1 MVYFQPLF
9 WLSYYACILGKVRFI
24 SCLLNCYRMLAILME
39 EPEKAVRASSLCKEY
54 RTGDFSIA
62 ALKQLNFEIE
72 TGEFVSIYGAS
83 GAGKT
88 TLLNIVGGLDEPTS
102 GEIVVFGHDL
112 ATYDENFLATF
123 RSAYVGFVFQ
133 SYNLVS
139 TLTSFENVAFPLEL
153 AGWSGKSVEN
163 RAEELLRLVGLSD
176 RSNHFP
182 AQLSGGE
189 QQRVAF
195 ARALANNP
203 PLMLVDEPTG
213 NLDRETGLGIV
224 QILEK
229 LKERE
234 KTVIVATHD
243 RRIMKLADWT
253 LHLKDGRIVDV
264 DE

>member
-1 MVYFQPLF
+1 MKE
-9 WLSYYACILGKVRFI
+9 I
-24 SCLLNCYRMLAILME
+24 E
-39 EPEKAVRASSLCKEY
+39 TAVLVSSLCKEY
-54 RTGDFSIA
+54 RIGDFVIE
-62 ALKQLNFEIE
+62 ALTDLNFEVG
-72 TGEFVSIYGAS
+72 TGTFVSIYGAS

-88 TLLNIVGGLDEPTS
+88 TLLNIIGGLDAPTS
-102 GEIVVFGHDL
+102 GQIVVFGHDL
-112 ATYDENFLATF
+112 TAYDENFLATF

-139 TLTSFENVAFPLEL
+139 TLSTFENVAFPLEL
-153 AGWSGKSVEN
+153 AGWSGESVRT
-163 RAEELLRLVGLSD
+163 RAEELLRLVGLSQ

-213 NLDRETGLGIV
+213 NLDIGTGLEIV
-224 QILEK
+224 KILEK
-229 LKERE
+229 LKEGA

-243 RRIMKLADWT
+243 TRITQLADLT
-253 LHLKDGRIVDV
+253 LHLKDGRIVDI

>member
-1 MVYFQPLF
+1 MKEI
-9 WLSYYACILGKVRFI
+9 A
-24 SCLLNCYRMLAILME
+24 
-39 EPEKAVRASSLCKEY
+39 KAVLVSSLSKEY
-54 RTGDFSIA
+54 RIGDFVIE
-62 ALKQLNFEIE
+62 ALRDLTFEVE
-72 TGEFVSIYGAS
+72 TGKFVSIYGAS

-88 TLLNIVGGLDEPTS
+88 TLLNIIGSLDAPTS

-112 ATYDENFLATF
+112 TTYGENFLATF

-139 TLTSFENVAFPLEL
+139 TLSTFENVAFPLEL
-153 AGWSGKSVEN
+153 AGWSGESVQN
-163 RAEELLRLVGLSD
+163 RAEELLRLVGLSH
-176 RSNHFP
+176 RSNNFP

-213 NLDRETGLGIV
+213 NLDIGTGLEIV
-224 QILEK
+224 KILEK
-229 LKERE
+229 LKERG

-243 RRIMKLADWT
+243 RRIMRLADLT
-253 LHLKDGRIVDV
+253 LHLKDGRIVDL

>member
-1 MVYFQPLF
+1 
-9 WLSYYACILGKVRFI
+9 
-24 SCLLNCYRMLAILME
+24 ME
-39 EPEKAVRASSLCKEY
+39 ETEKAVRAASLCKEY
-54 RTGDFSIA
+54 QIGDFVIE
-62 ALKQLNFEIE
+62 ALRELKLEVE
-72 TGEFVSIYGAS
+72 TGKFVSIYGAS

-88 TLLNIVGGLDEPTS
+88 TLLNIIGGLDEPTS

-112 ATYDENFLATF
+112 TTYDENFLATF

-139 TLTSFENVAFPLEL
+139 TLSTFENVAFPLEL
-153 AGWSGKSVEN
+153 AGWSGESVQN

-195 ARALANNP
+195 ARALANDP

-213 NLDRETGLGIV
+213 NLDIGTGLEIV
-224 QILEK
+224 TILEK
-229 LKERE
+229 LKERG
-234 KTVIVATHD
+234 KTVIAATHD
-243 RRIMKLADWT
+243 IRIMRLADLT
-253 LHLKDGRIVDV
+253 LHLKDGRIADI

>member
-1 MVYFQPLF
+1 MKE
-9 WLSYYACILGKVRFI
+9 I
-24 SCLLNCYRMLAILME
+24 E
-39 EPEKAVRASSLCKEY
+39 TAVLVSSLCKEY
-54 RTGDFSIA
+54 RIGDFVIE
-62 ALKQLNFEIE
+62 ALTDLNFEVG
-72 TGEFVSIYGAS
+72 TGTFVSIYGAS

-88 TLLNIVGGLDEPTS
+88 TLLNIIGGLDAPTS
-102 GEIVVFGHDL
+102 GQIVVFGHDL
-112 ATYDENFLATF
+112 TAYDENFLATF

-139 TLTSFENVAFPLEL
+139 TLSTFENVAFPLEL
-153 AGWSGKSVEN
+153 AGWSGESVRT
-163 RAEELLRLVGLSD
+163 RAEELLRLVGLSQ

-213 NLDRETGLGIV
+213 NLDIGTGLEIV
-224 QILEK
+224 KILEK

-243 RRIMKLADWT
+243 TRITRLADLT
-253 LHLKDGRIVDV
+253 LHLKDGRIVDI

>member
-1 MVYFQPLF
+1 
-9 WLSYYACILGKVRFI
+9 
-24 SCLLNCYRMLAILME
+24 ME
-39 EPEKAVRASSLCKEY
+39 EPEKAVHASSLCKEY
-54 RTGDFSIA
+54 QISDFVVE
-62 ALKQLNFEIE
+62 ALIDLNFEVG
-72 TGEFVSIYGAS
+72 TGKFVSIYGAS

-88 TLLNIVGGLDEPTS
+88 TLLNIIGGLDAPTS
-102 GEIVVFGHDL
+102 GQIVVFGHDL
-112 ATYDENFLATF
+112 AAYDENFLATF

-153 AGWSGKSVEN
+153 AGWSGESVEN

-189 QQRVAF
+189 QQRLAF
-195 ARALANNP
+195 ARALANDP

-213 NLDRETGLGIV
+213 NLDIETDLEIV
-224 QILEK
+224 RILKE
-229 LKERE
+229 LKERG

-243 RRIMKLADWT
+243 TRITQLADWT
-253 LHLKDGRIVDV
+253 LSLKNGRIVDI

>member
-1 MVYFQPLF
+1 
-9 WLSYYACILGKVRFI
+9 
-24 SCLLNCYRMLAILME
+24 MLAIRME
-39 EPEKAVRASSLCKEY
+39 ETEKAVRASSLCKEY
-54 RTGDFSIA
+54 QIGDFIIE
-62 ALKQLNFEIE
+62 ALIDLDLEIE
-72 TGEFVSIYGAS
+72 TGKFVSIYGAS

-88 TLLNIVGGLDEPTS
+88 TLLNIIGGLDEPTS
-102 GEIVVFGHDL
+102 GEIVAFGHDL
-112 ATYDENFLATF
+112 RTYDENFLATF
-123 RSAYVGFVFQ
+123 RSAYIGFVFQ

-163 RAEELLRLVGLSD
+163 RAEELLKLVGLCD

-195 ARALANNP
+195 ARALANDP

-213 NLDRETGLGIV
+213 NLDIGTGLEIV
-224 QILEK
+224 KILEK

-234 KTVIVATHD
+234 KTVIAATHD
-243 RRIMKLADWT
+243 RRIMKLADLT
-253 LHLKDGRIVDV
+253 LHLKDGRIVDI